1 LIIRYIKTKHIAASS
16 EKSLTLGLET
26 LRVRL
31 RRNQMTSTNEDTK
44 NNWKPWKRIKSEI
57 KCEKLLI
64 PLPIMHPV
72 HIAISIFN
80 RDSDQPIA
88 VDSDMCW
95 DILRSIE
102 ECYGDIEALNS
113 MIRYRGSQ
121 ATGLDSTSNDS
132 LDSTCSSGG
141 GIIKDIDSRESVD
154 GTETLPCT
162 NVRSLLPSNAQITI
176 TSNDVQEIAE
186 SITSGAGVGV
196 IGNLI
201 SHSNSSNSITPT
213 NISYHW
219 TLSNLES
226 SDYNRRRNNNNINSS
241 SGNNETVRV
250 DLASPEDISMDEQR
264 VVLSSS
270 NTYGTTV

>member
-1 LIIRYIKTKHIAASS
+1 MLIFR

-31 RRNQMTSTNEDTK
+31 RRNQTTSTSENAR
-44 NNWKPWKRIKSEI
+44 NQWKLWKRMKPEI

-64 PLPIMHPV
+64 PLPIPHPA
-72 HIAISIFN
+72 HIAISIYN
-80 RDSDQPIA
+80 RDSDTPIPI
-88 VDSDMCW
+88 DSDLCW

-113 MIRYRGSQ
+113 VTRYHRGRGSET
-121 ATGLDSTSNDS
+121 TGLDSTSNDS

-141 GIIKDIDSRESVD
+141 EIKDIDSRESLD
-154 GTETLPCT
+154 GTETLPCA
-162 NVRSLLPSNAQITI
+162 RSLLPNNAQITI
-176 TSNDVQEIAE
+176 TSNNVQDIAE
-186 SITSGAGVGV
+186 SITSGVNV
-196 IGNLI
+196 IGNLM

-213 NISYHW
+213 NTSYHW

-226 SDYNRRRNNNNINSS
+226 SDYNRRNRNISGGNNNSNSNNNN
-241 SGNNETVRV
+241 NNVNDVVRV

-270 NTYGTTV
+270 STSYGTTV

>member
-1 LIIRYIKTKHIAASS
+1 MSNNA
-16 EKSLTLGLET
+16 
-26 LRVRL
+26 
-31 RRNQMTSTNEDTK
+31 NDDTK
-44 NNWKPWKRIKSEI
+44 NEKWKPWKRMKPVN

-64 PLPIMHPV
+64 PLPIPHPV

-80 RDSDQPIA
+80 RDSDQPIPL
-88 VDSDMCW
+88 DLDLCW

-102 ECYGDIEALNS
+102 ECYGDMEALNS
-113 MIRYRGSQ
+113 VMRYRGSQ
-121 ATGLDSTSNDS
+121 MDSTSNDS
-132 LDSTCSSGG
+132 LDSTCSSGAE
-141 GIIKDIDSRESVD
+141 IKDIDSRESVD

-162 NVRSLLPSNAQITI
+162 NTRSMLPSNAQITI
-176 TSNDVQEIAE
+176 TSNDVQAIAE
-186 SITSGAGVGV
+186 SITSGVGV

-226 SDYNRRRNNNNINSS
+226 SDYNRRRNNN
-241 SGNNETVRV
+241 GNNNANNDTVRV

-264 VVLSSS
+264 VVLSNSS
-270 NTYGTTV
+270 TYGTTV

>member
-1 LIIRYIKTKHIAASS
+1 M
-16 EKSLTLGLET
+16 
-26 LRVRL
+26 RL

-44 NNWKPWKRIKSEI
+44 DKWKPWKRMKIEI

-64 PLPIMHPV
+64 PLPLPHPV
-72 HIAISIFN
+72 HIALSIYN
-80 RDSDQPIA
+80 RDSDQPIPI
-88 VDSDMCW
+88 DSEMCW

-102 ECYGDIEALNS
+102 ECYGDMEALNS
-113 MIRYRGSQ
+113 VTRDRYRAGSQ
-121 ATGLDSTSNDS
+121 TTGLDSTSNDS

-141 GIIKDIDSRESVD
+141 EIKDIDSRESVD

-162 NVRSLLPSNAQITI
+162 NARSLLPSNAQIKI

-186 SITSGAGVGV
+186 SITSGV

-201 SHSNSSNSITPT
+201 SHSNSSNSIITPT

-226 SDYNRRRNNNNINSS
+226 SDRRRNNSNNNNNGNS
-241 SGNNETVRV
+241 ETVRV
-250 DLASPEDISMDEQR
+250 DLASPEDISMNEQC

-270 NTYGTTV
+270 STYGTTV